1 MSFDAVKW
9 AIGQDIDDPKE
20 KLLLIVLS
28 DFLND
33 QTRQC
38 NPSREILMKKAC
50 IKNNKTLSSKLENL
64 ISKRLIQIVRG
75 KGVSNSYQVH
85 CGTTFRTEPSSEVNH
100 VQQCTTTQFSS
111 EPTTQF
117 SSEPTPSS
125 VVNHE
130 PININNNINNVVN
143 TTAPNFELTADE
155 QEPKK
160 NVSKKIR
167 PITHS
172 FDLKEIPEEWI
183 TLCSKLRPDLEPFAA
198 FAEFQ
203 FYWQEGAGASTKRS
217 DNSWRTTWLNYLKS
231 PRTRPT
237 PRPTPRPQTFNRAH
251 CLAEPAGGY
260 TTEFYESQMSWE
272 EMNEKRRN
280 GEL

>member
-1 MSFDAVKW
+1 MSLDAVRW
-9 AIGQDIDDPKE
+9 AISQEIGDPKE

-28 DFLND
+28 YFLND
-33 QTRQC
+33 QTGRC
-38 NPSREILMKKAC
+38 NPSRETLMKNAC
-50 IKNNKTLSSKLENL
+50 IKNNKTLSSRLESL
-64 ISKRLIQIVRG
+64 VSKGLIQIVRG
-75 KGVSNSYQVH
+75 KGVSNHYLVQNR
-85 CGTTFRTEPSSEVNH
+85 TTFSREPGSAVNH
-100 VQQCTTTQFSS
+100 LPGSA
-111 EPTTQF
+111 
-117 SSEPTPSS
+117 
-125 VVNHE
+125 VNHE
-130 PININNNINNVVN
+130 PINNINDNINNVVN
-143 TTAPNFELTADE
+143 TTSPNFELTADDAG
-155 QEPKK
+155 QKK
-160 NVSKKIR
+160 SAVKKTR

-172 FDLKEIPEEWI
+172 FDLKEIPEEWK
-183 TLCSKLRPDLEPFAA
+183 TLCAKMRPDLEPFAA

-217 DNSWRTTWLNYLKS
+217 DNGWRTTWLNYLKS